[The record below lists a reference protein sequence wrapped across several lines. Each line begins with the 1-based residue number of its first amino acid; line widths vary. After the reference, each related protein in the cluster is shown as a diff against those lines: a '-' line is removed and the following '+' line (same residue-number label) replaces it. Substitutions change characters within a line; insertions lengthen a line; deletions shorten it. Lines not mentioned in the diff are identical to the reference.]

1 MRARSFDA
9 ARALATEVEVV
20 RVVVRVVVVVVVRVV
35 VVVVVRVAVRVVVRV
50 VAIAQCVMRMM
61 QVCMMQ
67 VCDARAGQVRVRAL
81 PTGDR

>member
-20 RVVVRVVVVVVVRVV
+20 RVVVRVV